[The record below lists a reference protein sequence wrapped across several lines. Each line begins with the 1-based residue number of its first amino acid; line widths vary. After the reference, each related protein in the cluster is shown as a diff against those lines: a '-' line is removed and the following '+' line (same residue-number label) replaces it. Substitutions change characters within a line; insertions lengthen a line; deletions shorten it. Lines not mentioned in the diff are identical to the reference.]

1 MKVRITA
8 TKSVN
13 HRTSAESPNLD
24 FRKIPTPP
32 AEDQGPATAA
42 TEAAVTAGEEE
53 EAAQGAPEHAA
64 GAAEGPA
71 GGVGAGEEAG
81 EAAEGPVE
89 EVESWVR
96 RPVKRKRMQ
105 VATKKRAD
113 LGK

>member
-1 MKVRITA
+1 MPVRHFA
-8 TKSVN
+8 KPKNPDFEKNSDPA
-13 HRTSAESPNLD
+13 AEAA
-24 FRKIPTPP
+24 TPP
-32 AEDQGPATAA
+32 AEHQGPETAA
-42 TEAAVTAGEEE
+42 AEAAVTAGEEE